1 MKEQDEERIVCGLR
15 IRIDRLL
22 CVGFEDCVAVAPDVF
37 RMDDDGIATFV
48 DDAEAMTDRARLIE
62 ACRVCP
68 VDALNAIEPGGHIVA
83 P

>member
-1 MKEQDEERIVCGLR
+1 MEDLEERDVAGLR

-22 CVGFEDCVAVAPDVF
+22 CVGFEDCVGVAPEVF
-37 RMDDDGIATFV
+37 RMDEGGIVTFT
-48 DDAEAMTDRARLIE
+48 DDAGAMTDRSRLIE

-68 VDALNAIEPGGHIVA
+68 VDALTAFDADGRAVA

>member
-1 MKEQDEERIVCGLR
+1 MADADEEREVAGLR

-22 CVGFEDCVAVAPDVF
+22 CVGFEDCVGVAPGVF
-37 RMDDDGIATFV
+37 RMDDEGIVTFT
-48 DDAEAMTDRARLIE
+48 DDAGSATDRACLID

-68 VDALNAIEPGGHIVA
+68 VDALTAFDADGRAVA

>member
-1 MKEQDEERIVCGLR
+1 MEDLEERDVAGLC

-22 CVGFEDCVAVAPDVF
+22 CVGFEDCVGVAPEVF
-37 RMDDDGIATFV
+37 RMDDSGIVTFT
-48 DDAEAMTDRARLIE
+48 DDAAAMTDRARVID

-68 VDALNAIEPGGHIVA
+68 VDALTAFDAEGRAIA